1 MELYT
6 IEELKELSQGDEI
19 YVKYLELPA
28 SKENSSYD
36 GTCEVMVNN
45 EEFLTTNKEGIEF
58 DYNKVENSEFAL
70 IIGRNNTLQ
79 IYKV

>member
-6 IEELKELSQGDEI
+6 VKELKQLSQGDEI

-28 SKENSSYD
+28 SKDNGSYD

-45 EEFLTTNKEGIEF
+45 GEFLTTNKKGIKF
-58 DYNKVENSEFAL
+58 DYNSVESSEFAS
-70 IIGRNNTLQ
+70 IMGINNTLQ